1 MEVNQELI
9 KKVASV
15 ARLKLTGNEMTRFV
29 PQLKE
34 ILEYFSE
41 LSKVNTEG
49 IKPSFHPIDLK
60 NKLREDNPKLAI
72 SNKDALKNSTSNSDG
87 YFKGPKAV

>member
-9 KKVASV
+9 KKVATV
-15 ARLKLTGNEMTRFV
+15 ARLKLTGNEINRFV

-41 LSKVNTEG
+41 LSKVDTTNV
-49 IKPSFHPIDLK
+49 KPSFHPIEIK
-60 NKLREDNPKLAI
+60 NKLREDVAKEPI
-72 SNKDALKNSTSNSDG
+72 TQKDALKNSKYNQEG